1 MELLLWF
8 WFYDPRWFF
17 NFKISIIC
25 YKNAWLIPLF
35 LHMFLM
41 VICLYFLTI
50 SETFRCDR
58 SLRLWLYSRTFFS
71 FLISVTIVFFKF
83 KIIKV
88 YNKEIAYFENAKR
101 IYPTLKYSMKHYDY
115 WIRRKSLISTPGILL
130 LFLGLI
136 SLFWS
141 YLIISFYHFQ
151 NYYSQCDIKIQKLLN
166 IHSLFI
172 IIGNIPLFAVIFILL
187 MIKLISLVA
196 AFTCPSCLIAVS
208 KGCSTDKPNIEIVK
222 YNV

>member
-17 NFKISIIC
+17 NLKISIIC

-41 VICLYFLTI
+41 FVCLYYLQI
-50 SETFRCDR
+50 SETFTCDR

-71 FLISVTIVFFKF
+71 FLISINILFFKF

-88 YNKEIAYFENAKR
+88 YNKEIGYFDNAKK
-101 IYPTLKYSMKHYDY
+101 IYPILKYSMRHYDY
-115 WIRRKSLISTPGILL
+115 WIRRKSLISTAGIILL
-130 LFLGLI
+130 ILGFI

-141 YLIISFYHFQ
+141 YLIISFYHVQ
-151 NYYSQCDIKIQKLLN
+151 NYYSQCDVKIQKLLN
-166 IHSLFI
+166 FQSLFI
-172 IIGNIPLFAVIFILL
+172 FLGNVPLIIIIIFLLVI
-187 MIKLISLVA
+187 KVTSLIS
-196 AFTCPSCLIAVS
+196 AFLCPNCLISFS
-208 KGCSTDKPNIEIVK
+208 KCLTNDTPKLEIVK